1 VVHRLHI
8 EDILLH
14 PRGLELVF
22 LLVVQEV
29 VDGVLQLAAVVTAL
43 RGDGLTE
50 GVSYNIVVRRLMSW
64 PHVTADHLGPVEDLH
79 DVPEL
84 QPSSM

>member
-1 VVHRLHI
+1 
-8 EDILLH
+8 
-14 PRGLELVF
+14 
-22 LLVVQEV
+22 

-64 PHVTADHLGPVEDLH
+64 PHDT
-79 DVPEL
+79 
-84 QPSSM
+84 PSAAQVGH